1 MKKVIGMKKTINI
14 VNKIYEDISNIKI
27 LQDELEE
34 LLSAIDKINID
45 YNRGK
50 ISKEIFDNDQ
60 KKFKRESVKIIKT
73 INNLISS
80 DLKNLSQIEEELTP
94 KKLTNTVNNVSS
106 QPSLKLEKNVNV
118 GNDGNQQN

>member
-1 MKKVIGMKKTINI
+1 MKKIINI